1 MVSPTITQAG
11 KQASRGF
18 GALRPSLAGAVDKDC
33 LMRVGP
39 GRTMSGGDDEAAAR
53 DCLAGPAETVRGI
66 LESRPVPSRPEDR
79 RIFLTAPLNIVQS
92 RVS

>member
-53 DCLAGPAETVRGI
+53 DSLRGPVENRARI
-66 LESRPVPSRPEDR
+66 LESRP
-79 RIFLTAPLNIVQS
+79 APATK
-92 RVS
+92 R